1 MWSHPQRTTD
11 TRLASKAVVRAI
23 SGWVDF
29 HQVSLGKDD
38 PVLPNGRRGD

>member
-1 MWSHPQRTTD
+1 MWSHPLRTTD
-11 TRLASKAVVRAI
+11 TALVSEPVVRAI

-29 HQVSLGKDD
+29 HRHSLGKDD

>member
-1 MWSHPQRTTD
+1 MKRPTQRTTG
-11 TRLASKAVVRAI
+11 TRLEALAVVRAV
-23 SGWVDF
+23 SGWGDF

>member
-1 MWSHPQRTTD
+1 MKRPTQRTTD
-11 TRLASKAVVRAI
+11 QALTSKAVVRAI
-23 SGWVDF
+23 SGLGDF

>member
-1 MWSHPQRTTD
+1 MKSLTQRTTD
-11 TRLASKAVVRAI
+11 GCLEAKAVVRAL